1 MPTVAPVLGES
12 GGKTMGFRKGESL
25 MASILIR
32 EADANGV
39 KRFKAVPE
47 GQGIRTGHVKGPFYY
62 RPVIDGRQ
70 LPPKRLKSATFAEA
84 KAEADNLPNKIIA
97 QEMGVQPEQLRGNRV
112 PIAAAVQRYLE
123 QKSSK
128 APRTLAQYRTT
139 LEQFIS
145 LVKSKAHFLDE
156 IDEDVLRHYKKALG
170 R

>member
-1 MPTVAPVLGES
+1 
-12 GGKTMGFRKGESL
+12 

-84 KAEADNLPNKIIA
+84 KAEADNLPNKIVA
-97 QEMGVQPEQLRGNRV
+97 LEMGVQPEQLRGNRI
-112 PIAAAVQRYLE
+112 PIVAAVQKYLE

-128 APRTLAQYRTT
+128 APRTVAQYRTT

-156 IDEDVLRHYKKALG
+156 IVSTALQKSSGSRGLR